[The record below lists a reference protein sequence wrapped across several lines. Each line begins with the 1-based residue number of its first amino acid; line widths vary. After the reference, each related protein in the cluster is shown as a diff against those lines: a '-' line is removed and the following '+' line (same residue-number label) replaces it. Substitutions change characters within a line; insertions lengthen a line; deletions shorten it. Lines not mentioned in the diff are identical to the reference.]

1 MPRGGRPFQ
10 LAALLLT
17 FVRTHFVMLKVLG
30 LAATQKNDRQRLI
43 PEISVMFPLKPRRC
57 RDILPFF
64 KRQSFNMARDDL
76 PDSNIPSFAA
86 SRDEGV
92 SSAPRDAVPGRS
104 NRPTAASAGMG
115 LLARLVLT
123 IALVV
128 AAVSCA
134 WAWQLQQLLDKS
146 VSDGAVVAGRVADL
160 EALLSDTD
168 ESVEKSAAALG
179 AQLNVVDK
187 ETRRLEQRRREM
199 DNKVAKLEKASA
211 VIQTDVGK
219 LQTLVSGQGK
229 SVAAMNTDLTSLS
242 TDLTSLSADMTAL
255 KRVAG
260 DLERLS
266 KTAMDAQANL
276 ERLAD
281 NVNKANLDR
290 AAMKQRVTSNEEWIE
305 SINAFRRQVNASIS
319 RLEDQL
325 RNSQPAI
332 STGSPIPGTP

>member
-1 MPRGGRPFQ
+1 
-10 LAALLLT
+10 
-17 FVRTHFVMLKVLG
+17 
-30 LAATQKNDRQRLI
+30 
-43 PEISVMFPLKPRRC
+43 
-57 RDILPFF
+57 
-64 KRQSFNMARDDL
+64 
-76 PDSNIPSFAA
+76 
-86 SRDEGV
+86 
-92 SSAPRDAVPGRS
+92 
-104 NRPTAASAGMG
+104 MG

-123 IALVV
+123 VALVV

-134 WAWQLQQLLDKS
+134 WAWQLQQILDKS
-146 VSDGAVVAGRVADL
+146 VADSAVVAGRVADL

-199 DNKVAKLEKASA
+199 DNKVAKLEKASG

-219 LQTLVSGQGK
+219 LQTLIAGQGK
-229 SVAAMNTDLTSLS
+229 SVAAINTDLK
-242 TDLTSLSADMTAL
+242 SLSADMAAL

-266 KTAMDAQANL
+266 KTAMDAQSNL

-325 RNSQPAI
+325 RSSESVPSAGNS
-332 STGSPIPGTP
+332 IPGTP

>member
-1 MPRGGRPFQ
+1 
-10 LAALLLT
+10 
-17 FVRTHFVMLKVLG
+17 
-30 LAATQKNDRQRLI
+30 
-43 PEISVMFPLKPRRC
+43 
-57 RDILPFF
+57 
-64 KRQSFNMARDDL
+64 MARDDL
-76 PDSNIPSFAA
+76 PDSKIPSFAA
-86 SRDEGV
+86 TRDEGV
-92 SSAPRDAVPGRS
+92 ASAPRDAVPGRS
-104 NRPTAASAGMG
+104 SRPPAAGRGMG

-128 AAVSCA
+128 AAVACA
-134 WAWQLQQLLDKS
+134 WAWQLQQILDQS
-146 VSDGAVVAGRVADL
+146 VANGAVVAGRVADL

-199 DNKVAKLEKASA
+199 DNKIVKLEKASA
-211 VIQTDVGK
+211 ATQTDVGK
-219 LQTLVSGQGK
+219 LQTLVAGQGK
-229 SVAAMNTDLTSLS
+229 SLTAMNAAYRQGKSLTAMNADL
-242 TDLTSLSADMTAL
+242 TAL

-266 KTAMDAQANL
+266 KTAMDAQSSL

-319 RLEDQL
+319 RLEDQM
-325 RNSQPAI
+325 RSSQSVP
-332 STGSPIPGTP
+332 STVSPIPGTP

>member
-1 MPRGGRPFQ
+1 
-10 LAALLLT
+10 
-17 FVRTHFVMLKVLG
+17 
-30 LAATQKNDRQRLI
+30 
-43 PEISVMFPLKPRRC
+43 
-57 RDILPFF
+57 
-64 KRQSFNMARDDL
+64 MARDDL
-76 PDSNIPSFAA
+76 PDSTIPSFAA
-86 SRDEGV
+86 IRDEGV
-92 SSAPRDAVPGRS
+92 SSAPRDAVPGRG
-104 NRPTAASAGMG
+104 NRPAAGRGGMG
-115 LLARLVLT
+115 FLARLVLT
-123 IALVV
+123 VTLVV
-128 AAVSCA
+128 AAVACA
-134 WAWQLQQLLDKS
+134 WAWQLQLMLDKS
-146 VSDGAVVAGRVADL
+146 LSDGAMVAGRVADL

-199 DNKVAKLEKASA
+199 DNKVSKLEKASA
-211 VIQTDVGK
+211 LTQTNVGK
-219 LQTLVSGQGK
+219 LQTLVAGQGK
-229 SVAAMNTDLTSLS
+229 SVNALN
-242 TDLTSLSADMTAL
+242 ADMTAL

-325 RNSQPAI
+325 RNSEPAP
-332 STGSPIPGTP
+332 STVSPLPGTP

>member
-1 MPRGGRPFQ
+1 
-10 LAALLLT
+10 
-17 FVRTHFVMLKVLG
+17 
-30 LAATQKNDRQRLI
+30 
-43 PEISVMFPLKPRRC
+43 
-57 RDILPFF
+57 
-64 KRQSFNMARDDL
+64 MARDDL
-76 PDSNIPSFAA
+76 PDATITSFGGAT
-86 SRDEGV
+86 RDEGV
-92 SSAPRDAVPGRS
+92 DSAPRGAVPGRS
-104 NRPTAASAGMG
+104 SRPSSQGAGMG
-115 LLARLVLT
+115 VLARLILT

-128 AAVSCA
+128 AAVACA
-134 WAWQLQQLLDKS
+134 WAWQLQMALDQS
-146 VSDGAVVAGRVADL
+146 LADGAVVAGRVADL

-199 DNKVAKLEKASA
+199 DSKISKLEKASA
-211 VIQTDVGK
+211 ATQTDVGK
-219 LQTLVSGQGK
+219 LQTLAAGQGK
-229 SVAAMNTDLTSLS
+229 SLTSMES
-242 TDLTSLSADMTAL
+242 DLASL

-290 AAMKQRVTSNEEWIE
+290 AAMNKRVTSNEEWIE

-319 RLEDQL
+319 RLEAEI
-325 RNSQPAI
+325 RSSQAVPP
-332 STGSPIPGTP
+332 SSGSVMQ